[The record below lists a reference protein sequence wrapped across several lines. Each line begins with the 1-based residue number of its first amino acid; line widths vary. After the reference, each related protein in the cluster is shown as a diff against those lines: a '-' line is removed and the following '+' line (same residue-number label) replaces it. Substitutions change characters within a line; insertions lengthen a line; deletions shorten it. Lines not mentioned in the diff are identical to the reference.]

1 MRPIALMILESMLT
15 KEGSF
20 TYQQIADEVN
30 LTERTVRNH
39 VPEIRGFVEKF
50 GLQLQSTRG
59 KGCEIVG
66 ESINRAN
73 LAGDIS
79 RARSQKQFYKARER
93 VWIIV
98 LYLLLHKNPIS
109 ISFLTDKLFIAR
121 SSIYKDIQEA
131 KIWLRNFQIDLQ
143 TSHRGLSLISG
154 EKRNR
159 LALVNLL
166 LEINDY
172 SVTVFPDRI
181 RLYIEQ
187 MKRPDSNDRARLNAV
202 FAEISRKS
210 NLALAPSESER
221 LLLHFLVSFHRVRQ
235 GFFVTLEPE
244 VRSKL
249 KTAVWTSYLQAY
261 LPEIE
266 RQFGVHLN
274 ETELFY
280 LSGMLLSSKFS
291 TIEESELTLKA
302 NADEIALNFYTLV
315 ARYYQLREPELFISG
330 LSHHFQAL
338 FRRAQYIWDCHNPM
352 KHEVMEYFPQTYQ
365 LASRIIP
372 SLQQHVPVAIPDDEI
387 AFIAMHIMAALERSR
402 VPLKALF
409 IYDQTF
415 SEIKYALSLVENHL
429 AEVQIQKTLQVNDLN
444 QTMLEGIDIVFSTFP
459 LQLKDV
465 HCFVFPLIPDVKF
478 ITTLKSTLTLLFEQ
492 LNDQRLMLS
501 TVT

>member
-1 MRPIALMILESMLT
+1 MRPIALIILESMLN

-30 LTERTVRNH
+30 LTERSVRNH
-39 VPEIRGFVEKF
+39 VPEIRTIVEKA
-50 GLQLQSTRG
+50 GLELQTTRG

-66 ESINRAN
+66 EAVKRTN

-79 RARSQKQFYKARER
+79 RARSQKQLYKARER
-93 VWIIV
+93 VWIII

-121 SSIYKDIQEA
+121 SSIYKDIQDA
-131 KIWLRNFQIDLQ
+131 RIWLKSFHIDLQ
-143 TSHRGLSLISG
+143 TSHRGLSLNSG

-166 LEINDY
+166 LEITDY
-172 SVTVFPDRI
+172 NMTIFPDRI

-187 MKRPDSNDRARLNAV
+187 MKRPDSNDRARLNAI
-202 FAEISRKS
+202 FDDISHKS
-210 NLALAPSESER
+210 NLALTPSENER
-221 LLLHFLVSFHRVRQ
+221 LLLHFLVSFHRIKQ
-235 GFFVTLEPE
+235 GLLVTLEPE
-244 VRSKL
+244 VRKKL
-249 KTAVWTSYLQAY
+249 KTAVWTSHMQAY

-266 RQFGVHLN
+266 KQFGVRLN

-302 NADEIALNFYTLV
+302 NADEIAQNFSEIV
-315 ARYYQLREPELFISG
+315 ANHYLLREPELFISG
-330 LSHHFQAL
+330 LSHHIQAL

-365 LASRIIP
+365 LASRILP
-372 SLQQHVPVAIPDDEI
+372 SLQQYVPVTIPDDEI

-402 VPLKALF
+402 IPLKALF

-444 QTMLEGIDIVFSTFP
+444 QTMLEGIDIVFSTFS

-492 LNDQRLMLS
+492 INDQRLMLK

>member
-1 MRPIALMILESMLT
+1 MRPITLMILESMLNR
-15 KEGSF
+15 EGSF
-20 TYQQIADEVN
+20 TYQQIADEVG

-39 VPEIRGFVEKF
+39 VPEIREFVEKF
-50 GLQLQSTRG
+50 GLELQSTRG
-59 KGCEIVG
+59 KGCEILG
-66 ESINRAN
+66 EAVKRAN
-73 LAGDIS
+73 LTGDVG

-93 VWIIV
+93 VWIIIF
-98 LYLLLHKNPIS
+98 YLILHKNPIS

-131 KIWLRNFQIDLQ
+131 KIWLQNFQIDLQ
-143 TSHRGLSLISG
+143 TSHRGLSLITG

-181 RLYIEQ
+181 KLYIEQ

-210 NLALAPSESER
+210 NLALAPSENER
-221 LLLHFLVSFHRVRQ
+221 LLLHFLVSFHRIKQ
-235 GFFVTLEPE
+235 GFLVTLEPE
-244 VRSKL
+244 VRQKL
-249 KTAVWTSYLQAY
+249 KTAVWTSHLQVC

-266 RQFGVHLN
+266 KQFGVRLN

-302 NADEIALNFYTLV
+302 NAEEIAQDFFAVV
-315 ARYYQLREPELFISG
+315 AKHYLLREPELFISG
-330 LSHHFQAL
+330 LAHHFQAL

-365 LASRIIP
+365 LASKIIP
-372 SLQQHVPVAIPDDEI
+372 SLQQHVPLAIPDDEI

-409 IYDQTF
+409 LYDQTF

-429 AEVQIQKTLQVNDLN
+429 AEVQIANTLQINDLN

-492 LNDQRLMLS
+492 INDQRLMIS
-501 TVT
+501 PVT